1 MQYCIFLPTSGSRGS
16 ATDFRHALRFMLHPH
31 PNPLPL
37 AGEGDKQSTFLSPL
51 LLAGEGDKQPTF
63 ITPSPASGRGSG

>member
-37 AGEGDKQSTFLSPL
+37 AGEGLGLCKP
-51 LLAGEGDKQPTF
+51 G
-63 ITPSPASGRGSG
+63 